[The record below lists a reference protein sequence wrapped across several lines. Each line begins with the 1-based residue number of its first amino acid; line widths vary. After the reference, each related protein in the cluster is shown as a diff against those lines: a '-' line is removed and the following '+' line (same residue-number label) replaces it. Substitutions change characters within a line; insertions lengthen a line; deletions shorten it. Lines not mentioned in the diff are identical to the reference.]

1 MVLIMQIIFALRI
14 SSNGLKNK
22 TMKIIYTSIL
32 ALTLISCG
40 TDNST
45 EVSESNSE
53 KYEAIDNAG
62 RLTFEKNT
70 ELPPITEDKQSDN
83 AEQDTLVSLPNIT
96 VTGEGVKP
104 EANKVMSDK
113 AANSDATKVKPSEDV
128 NVTLNDAVA
137 DAKLVIS
144 DDDSGPK
151 TDETINSPMMETKID
166 HLAWDALVRKN
177 VGSNGKVSYKGFK
190 SSATELNNYLAE
202 LSKEAPGSD
211 WSKNEKLAFWINAYN
226 AFTVKLIVDNYPL
239 KSITDLSKP
248 WDTKN
253 INIAGKMYSLGGI
266 ENDILRKM
274 NEPRIHFAINCA
286 SVSCP
291 NLLNKAFLADKMSSQ
306 LALVTNSFFADGTKN
321 DFSSK
326 TIKISKLF
334 DWYSVDFAK
343 GDVIKYINSNRTE
356 QLSDKTKISYLEYD
370 WSLNE

>member
-32 ALTLISCG
+32 ALTLLSCAG
-40 TDNST
+40 DAPTDSKKSST
-45 EVSESNSE
+45 EESVETVSVETNTTRQVNTEFNDTELTSVENENEAVQSEKITDVVMGNENESN
-53 KYEAIDNAG
+53 
-62 RLTFEKNT
+62 
-70 ELPPITEDKQSDN
+70 PISTSVKSDN
-83 AEQDTLVSLPNIT
+83 KPYIKPMVT
-96 VTGEGVKP
+96 VL
-104 EANKVMSDK
+104 N
-113 AANSDATKVKPSEDV
+113 PSEEYVIIVESEVVQSPEEVVVTDV
-128 NVTLNDAVA
+128 AA
-137 DAKLVIS
+137 
-144 DDDSGPK
+144 
-151 TDETINSPMMETKID
+151 KID

-177 VGSNGKVSYKGFK
+177 VYSNGKVNYKGFK
-190 SSATELNNYLAE
+190 TSAIELNNYLAE
-202 LSKEAPGSD
+202 LSKEHPGSD

-326 TIKISKLF
+326 TIKLSKLF

>member
-1 MVLIMQIIFALRI
+1 
-14 SSNGLKNK
+14 
-22 TMKIIYTSIL
+22 MKIIYTSIL

-53 KYEAIDNAG
+53 KYEAIDNTG

-286 SVSCP
+286 SMSCP

-306 LALVTNSFFADGTKN
+306 LALVNNSFFADGTKN

-326 TIKISKLF
+326 TIKLSKLF